1 MRMTTHLPGSTLAL
15 GLVGLALSG
24 AALLSGCAA
33 PAGGARGTDPSGVV
47 LPSEETEARKRARVR
62 LELASRYFDQG
73 QTNVALEEVKLALA
87 TDPSF
92 AEAFNL
98 RALVYMRLNDLALA
112 EESFRQAQRLSPRD
126 PGTAHNYGWF
136 LCQQSR
142 YDQAVAQFAVALEH
156 LTYTD
161 KAKTWLA
168 QGMCQQRAGQGTE
181 AERSLMHSYELDP
194 ANPITG
200 YNLAQSLFK
209 RGDQQRAQFY
219 IRRIN
224 NSEYANAE
232 SLWLGIKVERSLG
245 NRQAAEQLGTQLRN
259 RFVQSREYMALERQA
274 FDE

>member
-1 MRMTTHLPGSTLAL
+1 MGMSTRLPGNAMAL
-15 GLVGLALSG
+15 GLAGLALSG
-24 AALLSGCAA
+24 AALLSGCAT
-33 PAGGARGTDPSGVV
+33 PTVGARGTDPSGVV
-47 LPSEETEARKRARVR
+47 IPSEETEARKRARVR

-98 RALVYMRLNDLALA
+98 RALVYMRLSDLALA
-112 EESFRQAQRLSPRD
+112 EDSFRQAQRLSPRD

-136 LCQQSR
+136 LCQQRR
-142 YDQAVAQFAVALEH
+142 YEQAVAQFAIALEN

-168 QGMCQQRAGQGTE
+168 QGVCQQQAGQVAE

-209 RGDQQRAQFY
+209 RGDLQRAQFY

-245 NRQAAEQLGTQLRN
+245 NRQAVEQLGTQLRN

>member
-1 MRMTTHLPGSTLAL
+1 MRTATHLPGRILAC
-15 GLVGLALSG
+15 GLAGLALSG
-24 AALLSGCAA
+24 AVLLSGCAV
-33 PAGGARGTDPSGVV
+33 PANGARGTDPSGVV
-47 LPSEETEARKRARVR
+47 IPSEETEARKRARVR

-87 TDPSF
+87 TDPGF

-98 RALVYMRLNDLALA
+98 RGLVYMRLNDLALA
-112 EESFRQAQRLSPRD
+112 EESFRQAQRLSPRE
-126 PGTAHNYGWF
+126 PGTAHNYGWL
-136 LCQQSR
+136 LCQQGR
-142 YDQAVAQFAVALEH
+142 YDQAVAQFTVAVQN
-156 LTYTD
+156 LTYAD

-168 QGMCQQRAGQGTE
+168 QGLCQQRAGQVAE
-181 AERSLMHSYELDP
+181 AERSLMHSHELDP

-200 YNLAQSLFK
+200 YNLAQSLYK
-209 RGDQQRAQFY
+209 RGDLQRAQFY

-232 SLWLGIKVERSLG
+232 SLWLGIKIERSLG
-245 NRQAAEQLGTQLRN
+245 NRQAVEQLGTQLRN

>member
-1 MRMTTHLPGSTLAL
+1 MTTCLPGSTMAL
-15 GLVGLALSG
+15 CLTGLALSG
-24 AALLSGCAA
+24 AALLSGCTA
-33 PAGGARGTDPSGVV
+33 PAGVRGTDPSGVV
-47 LPSEETEARKRARVR
+47 IPSEESDVRKRARVR

-87 TDPSF
+87 TDPGF

-98 RALVYMRLNDLALA
+98 RGLVYMRLNDLALA
-112 EESFRQAQRLSPRD
+112 EESFRQAQRLSPRE
-126 PGTAHNYGWF
+126 PGTAHNYGWL
-136 LCQQSR
+136 LCQQGR
-142 YDQAVAQFAVALEH
+142 YDQAMAQFAVALEN
-156 LTYTD
+156 LTYAD

-168 QGMCQQRAGQGTE
+168 QGMCQQQAGQAGE
-181 AERSLMHSYELDP
+181 AERSFLRSYELDP

-200 YNLAQSLFK
+200 YNLAQLLLR
-209 RGDQQRAQFY
+209 RGDAQRAQFY

-245 NRQAAEQLGTQLRN
+245 NRQAVEQLGTQLRN
-259 RFVQSREYMALERQA
+259 RFAQSREYMALERQA

>member
-1 MRMTTHLPGSTLAL
+1 MRTATRLPGSTMALCLASLAL
-15 GLVGLALSG
+15 CG
-24 AALLSGCAA
+24 AALLSGCAM

-47 LPSEETEARKRARVR
+47 LPSEESEARKRARVR

-87 TDPSF
+87 TDPAF

-136 LCQQSR
+136 LCQQRR
-142 YDQAVAQFAVALEH
+142 YDQAVAQFAVAVEN

-168 QGMCQQRAGQGTE
+168 QGMCQQQAGQDVQ
-181 AERSLMHSYELDP
+181 AEQSLLRSYELDP

-200 YNLAQSLFK
+200 YNLTQLLFK
-209 RGDQQRAQFY
+209 RGDLQRAQFY

-245 NRQAAEQLGTQLRN
+245 NRQAVEQLGTQLRN

>member
-1 MRMTTHLPGSTLAL
+1 MAAMMHSSDR
-15 GLVGLALSG
+15 LVAWWAAGLAVVLAG
-24 AALLSGCAA
+24 LLSGCAA
-33 PAGGARGTDPSGVV
+33 PGASGVAEPSGIV
-47 LPSEETEARKRARVR
+47 LPSEESDARKRARVR

-87 TDPSF
+87 ADPSF

-98 RALVYMRLNDLALA
+98 RGLVYMRLNDQALA
-112 EESFRQAQRLSPRD
+112 EDSFRQALRLTPGE
-126 PGTAHNYGWF
+126 PGTAHNYGWL
-136 LCQQSR
+136 LCQQGR
-142 YDQAVAQFAVALEH
+142 YAQAVAQFSVALEH
-156 LTYTD
+156 LTYSD

-168 QGMCQQRAGQGTE
+168 QGMCQQQAGQAAD
-181 AERSLMHSYELDP
+181 AERSFFRSYELDP

-209 RGDQQRAQFY
+209 RGDTQRAQFY

-232 SLWLGIKVERSLG
+232 SLWLGIKVERRLG

-259 RFVQSREYMALERQA
+259 RFAQSREYMALERQA